1 MIWTAALWATG
12 DWQLHQDNT
21 STHASCLGQS
31 FLAKHQITQVTQ
43 SPYSPDLVPCD
54 SWLFPRLKSP
64 LKGKRFQSMRFRKI
78 QWGSWQMEIGRTVWG
93 PKMPTLNG
101 TKILLSSLQRFL
113 YLISSSINVSTF
125 HNTWMDTFWTDHVNK
140 ELLQLNN
147 KKNNPIKI
155 GKWSEYDVSPKKIH
169 P

>member
-1 MIWTAALWATG
+1 MGSWWLAASSQQRAT
-12 DWQLHQDNT
+12 N
-21 STHASCLGQS
+21 ASHLCS
-31 FLAKHQITQVTQ
+31 FLAKQQINQVTQ
-43 SPYSPDLVPCD
+43 PRYSPDLAPCNF
-54 SWLFPRLKSP
+54 WLFPRLKSP
-64 LKGKRFQSMRFRKI
+64 LKGKRFQTISEIQEDMMR
-78 QWGSWQMEIGRTVWG
+78 QMVALGRTVWG
-93 PKMPTLNG
+93 PRVPTLKG
-101 TKILLSSLQRFL
+101 TEVSLSYIQCFL

-125 HNTWMDTFWTDHVNK
+125 HNTWMDTFWTDDVNK